1 MIAQMSFLI
10 DPKFR
15 HEMTLFTYSHA
26 LYCNRTTLSRFL
38 DYNRLHVCVNKTGED
53 YVCVVGV
60 VLILVIVLILI
71 SCLWCFYTNK
81 SSFFCFFLC
90 YFFLFLS
97 PDFQQ
102 FLFPLKLFPL
112 PFQLFRIIFFLM
124 QNIQQTKVIEELQ
137 DLGTA

>member
-1 MIAQMSFLI
+1 MAEGHTIETYGRAPHNRNIWQTGR
-10 DPKFR
+10 R
-15 HEMTLFTYSHA
+15 HAWPIL
-26 LYCNRTTLSRFL
+26 LSVL
-38 DYNRLHVCVNKTGED
+38 LA
-53 YVCVVGV
+53 VVIPLLVGA
-60 VLILVIVLILI
+60 VLILVIILILI

-81 SSFFCFFLC
+81 CSFFCFFLC